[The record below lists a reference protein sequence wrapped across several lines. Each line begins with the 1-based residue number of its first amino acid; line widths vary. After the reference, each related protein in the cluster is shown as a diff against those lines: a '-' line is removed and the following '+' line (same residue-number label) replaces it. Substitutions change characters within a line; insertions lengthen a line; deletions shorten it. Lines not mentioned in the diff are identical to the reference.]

1 MPTRD
6 PSIIIVEE
14 DHDLAT
20 YIRAE
25 FRLMGFEAYKVHSAE
40 ECLKKMDELAN
51 KVDVVA
57 MDGKTATER
66 GPMLIVNIKRRNSSI
81 KVFVLAERNLEE
93 SKTRVLDY
101 GADEFTV
108 KPLSVQSIVEK
119 VNRLLIEE
127 RLE

>member
-1 MPTRD
+1 MRARD
-6 PSIIIVEE
+6 PRIIIVEE
-14 DHDLAT
+14 DRDLAT
-20 YIRAE
+20 HIRAE
-25 FRLMGFEAYKVHSAE
+25 FKLMGFEAYKTHSAE
-40 ECLKKMDELAN
+40 ECLKKMDELDN
-51 KVDVVA
+51 KLEVVA

-93 SKTRVLDY
+93 AKTRVLDY

-119 VNRLLIEE
+119 VNRLLIEG

>member
-1 MPTRD
+1 
-6 PSIIIVEE
+6 
-14 DHDLAT
+14 
-20 YIRAE
+20 
-25 FRLMGFEAYKVHSAE
+25 
-40 ECLKKMDELAN
+40 MDELAN